1 MSSLLPMLTLAA
13 AVGSGLM
20 AGFFYSFSN
29 VVMGSL
35 GRISAPAGIAAM
47 QSINIVVLNPIF
59 FVLFFGTALL
69 SVVLFI
75 VALANW
81 GATGSGLT
89 LAGSAIYLAAIIGV
103 TVVFN
108 VPMNNAL
115 AAVDPASTAGSEL
128 WTDYLNRWT
137 LWNHVRTF
145 GGAASMILFVLALM
159 R

>member
-81 GATGSGLT
+81 GAAGSGLT

-115 AAVDPASTAGSEL
+115 AAVDPASTAGSVVE
-128 WTDYLNRWT
+128 
-137 LWNHVRTF
+137 
-145 GGAASMILFVLALM
+145 S
-159 R
+159 

>member
-1 MSSLLPMLTLAA
+1 M
-13 AVGSGLM
+13 
-20 AGFFYSFSN
+20 
-29 VVMGSL
+29 
-35 GRISAPAGIAAM
+35 
-47 QSINIVVLNPIF
+47 
-59 FVLFFGTALL
+59 LFFGTALL

-81 GATGSGLT
+81 GAAGSGLT

-115 AAVDPASTAGSEL
+115 AAVDPASTAGSAL

-137 LWNHVRTF
+137 LWNHVRTV